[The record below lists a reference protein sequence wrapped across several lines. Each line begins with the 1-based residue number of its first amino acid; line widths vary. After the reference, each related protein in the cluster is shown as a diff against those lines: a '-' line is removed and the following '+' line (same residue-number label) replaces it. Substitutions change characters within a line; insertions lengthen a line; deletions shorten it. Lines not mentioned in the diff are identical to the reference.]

1 MKKQEEG
8 RLQRGQHIL
17 TFAKDKEAGWA
28 SRKPKEIHA
37 QALHNQSLENQNLLE
52 VVRSNTLR
60 EKAMLMIA
68 SPIRNRGDQRKHV
81 LWRQETKTK
90 NTPRISKNKGK
101 VRQKEK
107 SK

>member
-68 SPIRNRGDQRKHV
+68 SPIRNRGDQRN
-81 LWRQETKTK
+81 Q
-90 NTPRISKNKGK
+90 NQNIPRISKNKGK